1 MGKKDRWSSHQSD
14 IMSVVEE
21 VPIRLEELPKVVVDV
36 LQFMQTEPF
45 FLAARPIEHTYHMT
59 MLLSESLL
67 THCCMINFHGT

>member
-36 LQFMQTEPF
+36 LQFMQSSCKQSHF

-59 MLLSESLL
+59 MLLSES
-67 THCCMINFHGT
+67 F